1 MVQPSRRTIIQG
13 LAGALVA
20 GGSAQALAAAIT
32 APHNRVPSELVNEI
46 ALLPIRIAVGS
57 AQPDITIVE
66 FFDYNCPW
74 CRQSC
79 RDAAA
84 LLKSEQDL
92 AYVLVN
98 YPILSEQSV
107 EAARIALAFAE
118 MRPAADYFEL
128 HQRIFGL
135 KGRIDAQR
143 TFDIAATFPL
153 DKHELLKRADSE
165 AVTNALGQAVT
176 LGSDLGFNATPSY
189 TVMTEAFHGFVPL
202 ADKRAVIANLRACEA
217 VTC

>member
-1 MVQPSRRTIIQG
+1 MFQPSRRIIVKG
-13 LAGALVA
+13 LAGTFLAA
-20 GGSAQALAAAIT
+20 GTPRALAAPVT

-46 ALLPIRIAVGS
+46 ALLPIRVTVGS

-79 RDAAA
+79 RDAVT
-84 LLKSEQDL
+84 LLASEKDL

-107 EAARIALAFAE
+107 EAARIALAFAQ
-118 MRPAADYFEL
+118 MRPAADYFAL
-128 HQRIFGL
+128 HQRIFAL
-135 KGRIDAQR
+135 KGRVDAQR

-153 DKHELLKRADSE
+153 DKQELLKRADSDE
-165 AVTNALGQAVT
+165 VTNAMGQAVA

-202 ADKRAVIANLRACEA
+202 ADKRAIIANLRACEA

>member
-1 MVQPSRRTIIQG
+1 MFQPSRRTIIQG
-13 LAGALVA
+13 LAGAFFA

-84 LLKSEQDL
+84 LLKSEKDL

-118 MRPAADYFEL
+118 MQPAADYFEL
-128 HQRIFGL
+128 HQRIFAL
-135 KGRIDAQR
+135 KGRVDAQR

-165 AVTNALGQAVT
+165 AVTNAMGQAVT

-202 ADKRAVIANLRACEA
+202 ADKRAVITNLRACDA

>member
-1 MVQPSRRTIIQG
+1 MFQPSRRTIIQG
-13 LAGALVA
+13 LAGAFVA
-20 GGSAQALAAAIT
+20 GGSAQALGAAIT

-57 AQPDITIVE
+57 AQPDITFVE

-128 HQRIFGL
+128 HQRIFAL

-165 AVTNALGQAVT
+165 AVTNAMGQAVT

-202 ADKRAVIANLRACEA
+202 ADKRAVIANLRACDA